1 MVNGRCVGA
10 MYQCNV
16 WVARCRA
23 GCAYVRR
30 ERFVGTLCRCN
41 GAIGKYDG
49 CVAGCENKLQVRWS
63 MC

>member
-1 MVNGRCVGA
+1 MRCISAMCGLRGA
-10 MYQCNV
+10 ELGVHMCE
-16 WVARCRA
+16 
-23 GCAYVRR
+23 GK
-30 ERFVGTLCRCN
+30 RFVGTLCRYN